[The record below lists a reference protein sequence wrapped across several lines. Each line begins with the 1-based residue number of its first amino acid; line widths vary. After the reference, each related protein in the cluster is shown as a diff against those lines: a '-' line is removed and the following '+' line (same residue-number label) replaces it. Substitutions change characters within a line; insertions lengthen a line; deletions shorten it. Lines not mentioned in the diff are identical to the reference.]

1 MGVSYKNAYFY
12 YQHST
17 FLKVVLLL
25 LLPLQS
31 ISLCVSQYRPH
42 SFNTRSNFQTTFIQ
56 SNKSLDPTHPRR
68 HHSYSSH
75 STILKMGL
83 EINIR
88 IVGRKNSIESTSFLQ
103 ESYETYTKRL
113 SSTITLYTTFHKSNN
128 DLLKNLQTD
137 SKKGYGIVCLDEK
150 GDMYTSMEFS
160 TKMYNWLEDYGSRL
174 VFVIGAAEGLP
185 PELKQYQ
192 YSSLY
197 SSNQYS
203 GSKGGSKKN
212 KTNDSNGVLSRSPM
226 FMSLSKMTFTHPWAR
241 TILVEQIYRASEIHK
256 GTGYHKE

>member
-1 MGVSYKNAYFY
+1 MAVSYNAYY

-17 FLKVVLLL
+17 FLRIVALLL
-25 LLPLQS
+25 FPLQA
-31 ISLCVSQYRPH
+31 ISLCASQFCPH
-42 SFNTRSNFQTTFIQ
+42 SFSTSTSRFQTTSLQ
-56 SNKSLDPTHPRR
+56 SSSLASFR
-68 HHSYSSH
+68 HHHYHYHHRHSSSS
-75 STILKMGL
+75 STILRMGL

-113 SSTITLYTTFHKSNN
+113 SSTIQLVTTFHKSND

-137 SKKGYGIVCLDEK
+137 SKKGYGIVCLDER
-150 GDMYTSMEFS
+150 GDMYTSMDFS
-160 TKMYNWLEDYGSRL
+160 GRMYDWFEEYGSRL

-192 YSSLY
+192 YS
-197 SSNQYS
+197 NQYS
-203 GSKGGSKKN
+203 YKNQGSSKKN
-212 KTNDSNGVLSRSPM
+212 KMNDSNSVLNRSPM